1 MSSSLPPD
9 SDQNPKLL
17 KILHV
22 DDTDAQRYALSRVL
36 RRAGFDVLEAR
47 TGRQA
52 LDLVTQ
58 LPDLVILDVNLPDID
73 GFAVCKQIKANEATA
88 RIPVLHLSATMVSTE
103 ARVAG
108 LNGGADAYLVQP
120 VQHDELLATVRALLR
135 VRKAEEAL
143 WTSERQYRLF
153 FEANPLAC
161 WVFSASDLR
170 ILAVNEAAVQQ
181 YGYSREEFIG
191 LTTRD
196 IMAEESSV
204 AAMLS
209 QSPAPAFQLGT
220 IHKHKTK
227 TGKVLDVEEVWAPL
241 HLNGKDARLAIVQD
255 ITAKLLR
262 EESQRREE
270 MQRLLLE
277 RVLKAQEEERQ
288 RISRELHD
296 EAGQLMTSLLVG
308 LRAMGDAR
316 QLKDAKT
323 QAKELRKITSKAIE
337 EVGRLARGL
346 HSSILD
352 QFGLREAI
360 EKIAT
365 EHSSLHQVPVDLD
378 FGETPVSELSAQ
390 LQIGIY
396 RIIQEALTNVARH
409 SQATSVSVRFEWRDP
424 WLKLFIRDDGRGFRS
439 RNLSELPSKHLGIEG
454 MRQRSIILGGTLEIK
469 SEPDKGTLIEV
480 RLPVSRSQ
488 GANSAAPC
496 SF

>member
-1 MSSSLPPD
+1 
-9 SDQNPKLL
+9 
-17 KILHV
+17 
-22 DDTDAQRYALSRVL
+22 
-36 RRAGFDVLEAR
+36 
-47 TGRQA
+47 
-52 LDLVTQ
+52 
-58 LPDLVILDVNLPDID
+58 
-73 GFAVCKQIKANEATA
+73 
-88 RIPVLHLSATMVSTE
+88 MVSTE

-108 LNGGADAYLVQP
+108 LDGGADAYLVQP
-120 VQHDELLATVRALLR
+120 VQQEELLATVRALLR

-196 IMAEESSV
+196 IMADES
-204 AAMLS
+204 M
-209 QSPAPAFQLGT
+209 PCGTPAFQTGT
-220 IHKHKTK
+220 VHKHKTK

-277 RVLKAQEEERQ
+277 RILKAQEEERQ

-308 LRAMGDAR
+308 LRSLGDAR
-316 QLKDAKT
+316 QLKDAKN

-346 HSSILD
+346 HSSVLD
-352 QFGLREAI
+352 QFGLKEAI
-360 EKIAT
+360 EKVAA
-365 EHSSLHQVPVDLD
+365 EHSLLHHVPVDMD
-378 FGETPVSELSAQ
+378 FGETPFSELDAQ

-409 SQATSVSVRFEWRDP
+409 SHATSVSVRFEWRDP
-424 WLKLFIRDDGRGFRS
+424 LLKVLVRDNGRGFRS

-454 MRQRSIILGGTLEIK
+454 MRQRAIILGGALDIK
-469 SEPDKGTLIEV
+469 SEPNRGTMIEV

-488 GANSAAPC
+488 DVNSGAGGS
-496 SF
+496 S

>member
-1 MSSSLPPD
+1 MNSESYPYSE
-9 SDQNPKLL
+9 QNPKLL

-36 RRAGFDVLEAR
+36 RHAGFDVLEAR
-47 TGRQA
+47 SGRQA
-52 LDLVTQ
+52 LDLATQ

-103 ARVAG
+103 DRVAG
-108 LNGGADAYLVQP
+108 LDGGADAYLVQP
-120 VQHDELLATVRALLR
+120 VQHEELLATVRALLR

-143 WTSERQYRLF
+143 WNSERQYRLF

-191 LTTRD
+191 LSTRD
-196 IMAEESSV
+196 I
-204 AAMLS
+204 AADASLS
-209 QSPAPAFQLGT
+209 GGARTVGPAPTFQMAT
-220 IHKHKTK
+220 VQKHKTK
-227 TGKVLDVEEVWAPL
+227 SGKLLDVEETWAPL
-241 HLNGKDARLAIVQD
+241 HLDGKDARLAIVQD

-308 LRAMGDAR
+308 LRSLGDAR
-316 QLKDAKT
+316 QLKDAKN
-323 QAKELRKITSKAIE
+323 QARELRKITSKAIE

-346 HSSILD
+346 HSGVLD

-360 EKIAT
+360 EKVAR
-365 EHSSLHQVPVDLD
+365 EHSSLHRIPVNLD
-378 FGETPVSELSAQ
+378 FGETPLAELDAQ

-409 SQATSVSVRFEWRDP
+409 SHATSVTVCFEWRDP
-424 WLKLFIRDDGRGFRS
+424 LLKLLIRDDGKGFRS
-439 RNLSELPSKHLGIEG
+439 RNLSEFPSKHLGIEG
-454 MRQRSIILGGTLEIK
+454 MRQRAIILGGALDIK
-469 SEPDKGTLIEV
+469 SEPSKGTVIEV
-480 RLPVSRSQ
+480 RLPVSRAQ
-488 GANSAAPC
+488 QAARG